1 LTIQQSIQA
10 HDRDCAKQIVGD
22 SHQVNCKGD
31 KIENI
36 TQLLM
41 HLGMDDIKDKCD
53 DCDIEV
59 RNACLAK
66 QSQAELL
73 KRTNITTE
81 SMVTERIVTE
91 TKVAEKRITEK
102 ADTDSQRVDTHLL
115 SNRLLNGKERSIE
128 NKLILSS
135 IFASIF
141 VVAMRF

>member
-1 LTIQQSIQA
+1 MTIQQSIQA

-81 SMVTERIVTE
+81 RIVTE
-91 TKVAEKRITEK
+91 KKVAEKRITEK

>member
-1 LTIQQSIQA
+1 MTIQQSIQVR
-10 HDRDCAKQIVGD
+10 DRDCAKQIVGD

-36 TQLLM
+36 AQLLM

-66 QSQAELL
+66 QSQTELV
-73 KRTNITTE
+73 KRAKIATE
-81 SMVTERIVTE
+81 RMVTEKKI
-91 TKVAEKRITEK
+91 AEKRIAEK
-102 ADTDSQRVDTHLL
+102 ADTDSQCVETHLL

-135 IFASIF
+135 IFASMF

>member
-1 LTIQQSIQA
+1 
-10 HDRDCAKQIVGD
+10 VGD

-91 TKVAEKRITEK
+91 RIVTEKKVAGKRITEK